1 MDLKGKVA
9 LITGG
14 AQGIG
19 RAIAR
24 ELALAG
30 ADLALAD
37 VNLQRVEE
45 TAALLAAETG
55 RQALAIK
62 MDVSSP
68 ADAEEGVKK
77 TVDKYNRLDILVN
90 NAGVTRDGL
99 IMRMNEADWDLVIAI
114 NLKGTFNCIKAVT
127 RVMLKQRAGR
137 IVNIASVVGLMGNA
151 GQANYS
157 ASKAG
162 VIGLTKTTAKELA
175 SRGITVN
182 AVAPGFIKTAMTE
195 ALSEEAR
202 QNLQRLIPLGR
213 LGEAEDVAKAVAF
226 LASDEAA
233 YITGQVLARG
243 RRDGDVTMPL
253 AASHSRV
260 NVRGYSR
267 GNIHFI
273 QQGGESS
280 VALEDKVKEIIVDQL
295 GVDADEVTTEAS
307 FIDDLGADSLDTVE
321 LVMALEEEFNMEI
334 PDEEAEKIK
343 TVGDAIEYIKSHANV
358 AQS

>member
-1 MDLKGKVA
+1 MNLKGKVA

-37 VNLQRVEE
+37 VNFQRVEE
-45 TAALLAAETG
+45 TAAALAAETG
-55 RQALAIK
+55 RQTLALK

-68 ADAEEGVKK
+68 AEVEDGVKK
-77 TVDKYNRLDILVN
+77 TLDKYHHLDILVN

-99 IMRMNEADWDLVIAI
+99 ILRMKEADWDLVIAI

-127 RVMLKQRAGR
+127 GAMLKQRAGR

-195 ALSEEAR
+195 AISEKAR
-202 QNLQRLIPLGR
+202 QDLQHLIPLGR

-233 YITGQVLARG
+233 YITGQVLPV
-243 RRDGDVTMPL
+243 DGGM
-253 AASHSRV
+253 
-260 NVRGYSR
+260 
-267 GNIHFI
+267 
-273 QQGGESS
+273 
-280 VALEDKVKEIIVDQL
+280 
-295 GVDADEVTTEAS
+295 
-307 FIDDLGADSLDTVE
+307 
-321 LVMALEEEFNMEI
+321 VM
-334 PDEEAEKIK
+334 
-343 TVGDAIEYIKSHANV
+343 
-358 AQS
+358 

>member
-1 MDLKGKVA
+1 MNLKGKVA

-19 RAIAR
+19 RAIAK

-37 VNLQRVEE
+37 VNLQRVQE
-45 TAALLAAETG
+45 TAAALAAETG
-55 RQALAIK
+55 RQTLTVK

-68 ADAEEGVKK
+68 AEVEDGVKK
-77 TVDKYNRLDILVN
+77 TVNQYNHLDILVN

-99 IMRMNEADWDLVIAI
+99 IMRMKEADWDLVIAI
-114 NLKGTFNCIKAVT
+114 NLKGTFNCIKAVAG
-127 RVMLKQRAGR
+127 VMLKQRAGR

-162 VIGLTKTTAKELA
+162 VIGLTKTMAKELG

-195 ALSEEAR
+195 AVSENAR
-202 QNLQRLIPLGR
+202 QDLQRLIPLGR

-233 YITGQVLARG
+233 YITGQVLAV
-243 RRDGDVTMPL
+243 DG
-253 AASHSRV
+253 
-260 NVRGYSR
+260 G
-267 GNIHFI
+267 
-273 QQGGESS
+273 
-280 VALEDKVKEIIVDQL
+280 
-295 GVDADEVTTEAS
+295 
-307 FIDDLGADSLDTVE
+307 
-321 LVMALEEEFNMEI
+321 MAM
-334 PDEEAEKIK
+334 
-343 TVGDAIEYIKSHANV
+343 
-358 AQS
+358 